1 MTTFELK
8 ATRYYDGTDEQLSS
22 MKNVRRYVE
31 NCVHYENIHYEIDIE
46 TLDELMQFIKDN
58 GGRVVIEIEVD
69 ADYIAAQEIPL
80 LPTIEIYNDWR
91 E

>member
-8 ATRYYDGTDEQLSS
+8 ATRYYEGMHEQLFG
-22 MKNVRRYVE
+22 MKNVRRTVE

-46 TLDELMQFIKDN
+46 TLDELIQFIKDN
-58 GGRVVIEIEVD
+58 DGRVVIDIETD
-69 ADYIAAQEIPL
+69 ADYIAALETKP